1 MKNKELSILITGA
14 AGFIGAALSKKFLK
28 EGFNVVGIDNLNNY
42 YDVSLKHL
50 RLKDLQKQFGKDNSF
65 EFFEIDLENYR
76 EIKSV
81 VKKFKINIVIHLA
94 AQAGV
99 RYSLENPE
107 SYIQSNLVGFG
118 NILEICRKN
127 DIYNFLFASSSSVY
141 GGNLKLP
148 FSENDSVNHPISLY
162 AATKKSN
169 ELMAHSYSHLYDIPT
184 IGLRFFTVYGPFGR
198 PDMAPMIFAKAI
210 LEEKPIKVFNFGNM
224 RRDFTYIEDIV
235 EAVFKCALKPPKSN
249 VEFDRLNPDSSS
261 SFAPYRIFN
270 IGNGNPIELG
280 HFIKLLEENLDKK
293 ALLIYEELQP
303 GDVVSTLSDV
313 KLLKNW
319 INYKP
324 NVMIEEG
331 VYKFCKWFKTYH
343 KSK

>member
-1 MKNKELSILITGA
+1 M
-14 AGFIGAALSKKFLK
+14 
-28 EGFNVVGIDNLNNY
+28 
-42 YDVSLKHL
+42 
-50 RLKDLQKQFGKDNSF
+50 
-65 EFFEIDLENYR
+65 
-76 EIKSV
+76 
-81 VKKFKINIVIHLA
+81 INIVIHLA

-107 SYIQSNLVGFG
+107 SYIQSNLVGWKYS
-118 NILEICRKN
+118 EICRKN

-249 VEFDRLNPDSSS
+249 VQFDRLNPDSSS

-270 IGNGNPIELG
+270 IGNGNPVELG

-303 GDVVSTLSDV
+303 GDVVSTFV
-313 KLLKNW
+313 
-319 INYKP
+319 
-324 NVMIEEG
+324 
-331 VYKFCKWFKTYH
+331 
-343 KSK
+343 